1 MTPSGLRTSL
11 SIGVGAVVVAAVGVG
26 LLVLESP
33 GEARFR
39 RFDERRIEHLQQISR
54 SVALFWTVNAD
65 LPESLDQLS
74 DVGGVA
80 ETPRDPES
88 GTPYG
93 YRVVDQARYELC
105 AEFARTTEDRVLRP
119 DEELW
124 SHAEGRQCFEL
135 APLETER

>member
-1 MTPSGLRTSL
+1 MTPSALRTSL
-11 SIGVGAVVVAAVGVG
+11 AVGVGVVVVAAVGGG
-26 LLVLESP
+26 LLVLVSP
-33 GEARFR
+33 GEARLR

-65 LPESLDQLS
+65 LPRSLDQLS

-80 ETPRDPES
+80 ETPRDPEI

-93 YRVVDQARYELC
+93 YRVIDQLRYELC
-105 AEFARTTEDRVLRP
+105 AEFARTTEDRVLP
-119 DEELW
+119 PGEELW

-135 APLETER
+135 APSETER